1 MPIVQY
7 NGKPPEQGLLIAY
20 AHPVLRRQCNLIVI
34 DLPKPRQ
41 PTCPIARLPT
51 CILRARKHLKEVAM
65 PDPLIPQVQ
74 DILNRLDTVR
84 NEVVQLQAE
93 AGQEEKALAELRA
106 QRASLVAEIRE
117 LQTQSRYEARVVKQW
132 QNELATI
139 KSKLADVA

>member
-1 MPIVQY
+1 
-7 NGKPPEQGLLIAY
+7 
-20 AHPVLRRQCNLIVI
+20 
-34 DLPKPRQ
+34 
-41 PTCPIARLPT
+41 
-51 CILRARKHLKEVAM
+51 M